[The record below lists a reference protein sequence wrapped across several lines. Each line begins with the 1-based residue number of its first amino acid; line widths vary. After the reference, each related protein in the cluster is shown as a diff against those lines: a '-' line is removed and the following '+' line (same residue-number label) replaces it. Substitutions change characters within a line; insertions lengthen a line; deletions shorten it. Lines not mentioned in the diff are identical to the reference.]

1 MTSLLRTTAI
11 AAVLAFAAP
20 YPALAGGDKVQDRLD
35 TSAQTEPQ
43 TLESTAAPDTSV
55 DITADAT
62 AAGDV
67 DLMAD
72 FERLRMLDQIG
83 EVQVVKLQPGEM
95 PESGAAADS
104 ASTDIGSQADDMT
117 NAEPGGTAADT
128 TTSAGTDSE
137 QVEERVDQAFEASGQ
152 PQAGATFEATEEP
165 DAGATTTPS
174 AGTSA
179 ETMATA
185 EADASGEISDSF
197 IEDTVEQMPEISA
210 ALEANDAE
218 PADIVALDIEE
229 NGDVTIYV
237 R

>member
-11 AAVLAFAAP
+11 AAVLAFASP

-43 TLESTAAPDTSV
+43 TLESTAAPETNV
-55 DITADAT
+55 DITAGAT
-62 AAGDV
+62 AASDV

-104 ASTDIGSQADDMT
+104 ASADIDSQSDMT
-117 NAEPGGTAADT
+117 TAKSGDTAAAAAT
-128 TTSAGTDSE
+128 ATGTDSE

-152 PQAGATFEATEEP
+152 PQAGATFESTEEA
-165 DAGATTTPS
+165 DISATTPS
-174 AGTSA
+174 TGTGA
-179 ETMATA
+179 ETMTTA
-185 EADASGEISDSF
+185 EADTSGEVSQSF

-210 ALEANDAE
+210 ALGANDAE